1 MAGKANHRG
10 FGYVRKLPSKRYQG
24 SYIGPD
30 LARYSGLTTFAT
42 KGDSEAWL
50 AAEHRLISM
59 GEWTAPKARR
69 LAEERVTF
77 GAFADTWLDQRDLK
91 PGTREL
97 YRSLLDKQILS
108 TFGPLSLADIT
119 PATVRMWFGSYG
131 NKTPAYRA
139 RAYQVLRAIFETAV
153 SDELIAAN
161 PCRVK
166 GGGTH
171 TRVRK
176 VTPATL
182 DEIQALTEAMPA
194 RLAVAVP
201 LASFCA
207 LRFGEMSELRRKD
220 IDLQAGIL
228 RIRRGVVRVGRQ
240 GYIVG
245 HPKSA
250 AGIRDVAVPPHLIP
264 MIKSHLKD
272 HVGPGREALIL
283 TSPTGDRLGAS
294 CLQRPWWKARDK
306 VGRPDLRWHDLRHTG
321 AVLAAQTGATVAEL
335 MGRLG
340 HSTPQAAMIYQHA
353 AKGRDSQIAAAL
365 SELVAH
371 TDI

>member
-1 MAGKANHRG
+1 
-10 FGYVRKLPSKRYQG
+10 
-24 SYIGPD
+24 
-30 LARYSGLTTFAT
+30 
-42 KGDSEAWL
+42 L
-50 AAEHRLISM
+50 AAEDRLISM

-77 GAFADTWLDQRDLK
+77 GQFADAWLDQRDLK

-171 TRVRK
+171 TRARK

-182 DEIQALTEAMPA
+182 DEIQALTELCLPDS
-194 RLAVAVP
+194 RWRPPWHPSVLCG
-201 LASFCA
+201 L
-207 LRFGEMSELRRKD
+207 
-220 IDLQAGIL
+220 
-228 RIRRGVVRVGRQ
+228 GR
-240 GYIVG
+240 
-245 HPKSA
+245 
-250 AGIRDVAVPPHLIP
+250 
-264 MIKSHLKD
+264 
-272 HVGPGREALIL
+272 
-283 TSPTGDRLGAS
+283 
-294 CLQRPWWKARDK
+294 
-306 VGRPDLRWHDLRHTG
+306 
-321 AVLAAQTGATVAEL
+321 
-335 MGRLG
+335 
-340 HSTPQAAMIYQHA
+340 
-353 AKGRDSQIAAAL
+353 
-365 SELVAH
+365 
-371 TDI
+371 